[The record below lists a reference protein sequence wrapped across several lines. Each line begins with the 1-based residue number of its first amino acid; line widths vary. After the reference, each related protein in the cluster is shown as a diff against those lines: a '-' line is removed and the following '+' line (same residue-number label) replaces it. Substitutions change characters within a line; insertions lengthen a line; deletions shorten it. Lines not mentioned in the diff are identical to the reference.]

1 MKLKFDYNNMMESS
15 IGSHGVK
22 QSEIDKANKAHDA
35 AYKEV
40 IENSGKGWQEWTD
53 TPLIG
58 KSEIDELNAFRK
70 KALSSSILSAYLSA
84 SISSRACASSA

>member
-40 IENSGKGWQEWTD
+40 IENSGKGWQED
-53 TPLIG
+53 R
-58 KSEIDELNAFRK
+58 KSVV
-70 KALSSSILSAYLSA
+70 
-84 SISSRACASSA
+84 